1 MVELVDYKERWPADF
16 RQIGTSLRN
25 TLDSMAI
32 RIDHIGS
39 TSVPGMRA
47 KDVLDIQVT
56 VEAIERVVE
65 ARVLA
70 AGFRQPPGVWRDHR
84 PPDAVGPDEDWR
96 KLFFHEPL
104 GGRRINLHVR
114 ELGRPNQRYPLLFRD
129 FLIAHPP
136 MAAAYGELKVRL
148 AACSERTTTTRT
160 SRTRQPISSTWLPG
174 AGRNFRLG
182 ILEPRMP
189 RHGEQAARLLE
200 R

>member
-16 RQIGTSLRN
+16 RQIGTGLRN
-25 TLDSMAI
+25 ALDSMAI

-39 TSVPGMRA
+39 TSVPGLRA

-56 VEAIERVVE
+56 VEAIDRVVE

-84 PPDAVGPDEDWR
+84 PPDAVGPDDDWR
-96 KLFFHEPL
+96 KLFFNEPL

-148 AACSERTTTTRT
+148 AACLREDDDYPDVKDPAADLIYLAAGSWAEL
-160 SRTRQPISSTWLPG
+160 SSWHPG
-174 AGRNFRLG
+174 ASD
-182 ILEPRMP
+182 
-189 RHGEQAARLLE
+189 A
-200 R
+200 